1 MYRRSL
7 YPLRQGCGGRIC
19 SCYQTVV
26 ENWPRTTLARIYLQF
41 PLNCGDFGS
50 WLGLL
55 AFGAQAETPSRSA
68 RVGTDDTARPVP
80 ASLANEVNR
89 LFDTRMPASI
99 VEKATVFRCFDGHV
113 LVCTAG
119 ANLPCGKAN
128 VSRINPGA
136 AAWCRDHPGAASV
149 PAFATGHDTIY
160 EWRCHGGQAE
170 AFRQVDQVDAR
181 GFFARYWKQL
191 R

>member
-1 MYRRSL
+1 MRRANMFLLPNSGRKL
-7 YPLRQGCGGRIC
+7 APHNLSTNLPTISTKLRVTSVLG
-19 SCYQTVV
+19 
-26 ENWPRTTLARIYLQF
+26 
-41 PLNCGDFGS
+41 
-50 WLGLL
+50 LGLL
-55 AFGAQAETPSRSA
+55 AFGAQAETPSRLCA